1 MVVEE
6 AVVVEE
12 VVVEEADSKSA
23 PVVGGAVDVDEK
35 SSVVVEEAVVVN
47 MKSSVVVE
55 ELVVEDENGSVVAVD
70 ASRIKEEETRSVVAL
85 YAQRDDCT
93 VPICD
98 VPRTRKRVHH
108 GRTSNKSGFANPE
121 GIVAKQDGTVLSQ
134 LASYGRALVHA
145 LIIGTDDIVL
155 QREIQICQHVARL
168 C

>member
-1 MVVEE
+1 M
-6 AVVVEE
+6 
-12 VVVEEADSKSA
+12 
-23 PVVGGAVDVDEK
+23 DVDEK
-35 SSVVVEEAVVVN
+35 SPVVVKGAVMEEADCKSALVAEGAVVVN
-47 MKSSVVVE
+47 MEGLVV
-55 ELVVEDENGSVVAVD
+55 VVEDENGSVVAVD
-70 ASRIKEEETRSVVAL
+70 APRIKEEEARSVVAL
-85 YAQRDDCT
+85 L
-93 VPICD
+93 
-98 VPRTRKRVHH
+98 HH